1 MKKITTILFIIILTI
16 STTITKNSTKKIE
29 NKIFSIKENIST
41 LENEHS
47 FLLLEYNFLT
57 TPNKLMEYQSKYFDD
72 KLTFL
77 ESYRIKEIKEKGGV
91 LIVNTFRE

>member
-57 TPNKLMEYQSKYFDD
+57 TSNKLMEYQSKYFDD